1 MICSSKHHYG
11 TERARRRQPSSR
23 GFTLIELVIV
33 VAITLVLTGITV
45 PAVQATLR
53 YFWLRA
59 AVSSLSGAIQST
71 RYQAIFHGCQYRVAF
86 NAAAYNYTILS
97 AAPAA
102 NGQACLGAPVQVGNA
117 IPLAGSG
124 VTLNTSVTLQ
134 FNPSG
139 TVNALVG
146 NAANIVLTQT
156 GIANPE
162 TIQVSNNG
170 KITVTP

>member
-11 TERARRRQPSSR
+11 SQLVRRRRASSR

-33 VAITLVLTGITV
+33 VAIAMVLTGITV
-45 PAVQATLR
+45 PAVQSTLR
-53 YFWLRA
+53 YFWLRS

-71 RYQAIFHGCQYRVAF
+71 RYQSIFHGCQYRIAF
-86 NAAAYNYTILS
+86 NAAAYNYTIWS

-124 VTLNTSVTLQ
+124 VTLNTNVTLQ
-134 FNPSG
+134 FNASG

-146 NAANIVLTQT
+146 NAANIVLTRT
-156 GIANPE
+156 GVANPE
-162 TIQVSNNG
+162 TLQVSNNG